1 MINYMVFLMEKSLI
15 LTKSILL
22 SLFLLLNKISY
33 SQSFEFTKDYIEAP
47 LIFSHE
53 TILKG
58 ISIIKPVGGNFSK
71 YSKIELSKVSTDII
85 EPNMWL
91 KDKLFSE
98 LGEIAKIERLLRSE
112 DSPLSDPVFEQFKHL
127 PMHIDDTLEQ
137 LVANPFVFC
146 NDIQKQYNKEGVF
159 FDLNCT
165 VPFGFFNKYLIL
177 RLQFED
183 MMWYFTKITSL
194 NYNRFIDLI
203 NIAETFSAKK

>member
-1 MINYMVFLMEKSLI
+1 MEKSLI
-15 LTKSILL
+15 LIKSTLL
-22 SLFLLLNKISY
+22 TLFLLLNKISY

-98 LGEIAKIERLLRSE
+98 LGEIAKIERLLRSQ

-203 NIAETFSAKK
+203 NIAETFSTKK

>member
-1 MINYMVFLMEKSLI
+1 MVVLMEKSLI
-15 LTKSILL
+15 LIKSILL

-165 VPFGFFNKYLIL
+165 IPFGFFNKYLIL

>member
-1 MINYMVFLMEKSLI
+1 MVIPMEKSLI
-15 LTKSILL
+15 LIKSILL
-22 SLFLLLNKISY
+22 TLFLLLNKISY
-33 SQSFEFTKDYIEAP
+33 SQSFEFNKDYIEAP

>member
-1 MINYMVFLMEKSLI
+1 MVVLMEKSLI
-15 LTKSILL
+15 LIKSILL

-112 DSPLSDPVFEQFKHL
+112 DSPLSDPVFEQFKHI
-127 PMHIDDTLEQ
+127 PMYIDDTLEQ
-137 LVANPFVFC
+137 LVANPLVFC

>member
-1 MINYMVFLMEKSLI
+1 MVVLMEKSLI
-15 LTKSILL
+15 LIKSILL
-22 SLFLLLNKISY
+22 TLFLLLNKISY
-33 SQSFEFTKDYIEAP
+33 SQSFQFTKDYIEAP

-137 LVANPFVFC
+137 LVANPYVFC

>member
-1 MINYMVFLMEKSLI
+1 MEKSLI
-15 LTKSILL
+15 LIKSILL
-22 SLFLLLNKISY
+22 TLFLLLNKISY
-33 SQSFEFTKDYIEAP
+33 SQSFEFNKNYIEAP

-146 NDIQKQYNKEGVF
+146 NNIQKQYNKQGVF

-177 RLQFED
+177 RLQFEN

-194 NYNRFIDLI
+194 NYSRFIDLI

>member
-1 MINYMVFLMEKSLI
+1 MVVLMEKSLI
-15 LTKSILL
+15 LIKSILL
-22 SLFLLLNKISY
+22 TLFLLLNKISY

>member
-1 MINYMVFLMEKSLI
+1 MVVLMEKSLI
-15 LTKSILL
+15 LIKSILL
-22 SLFLLLNKISY
+22 TLFLLLNKISY

-71 YSKIELSKVSTDII
+71 YSKIELSRVSTDIV

-165 VPFGFFNKYLIL
+165 IPFGFFNKYLIL

>member
-1 MINYMVFLMEKSLI
+1 MEKLLI
-15 LTKSILL
+15 LIKSIILI
-22 SLFLLLNKISY
+22 LFLLLNKISY
-33 SQSFEFTKDYIEAP
+33 SQSFEFTKNYIEAP

-58 ISIIKPVGGNFSK
+58 ISIIKPVGGFFSK
-71 YSKIELSKVSTDII
+71 YSKIELSEVSTNII
-85 EPNMWL
+85 EPHMWL
-91 KDKLFSE
+91 RDKLYDE
-98 LGEIAKIERLLRSE
+98 LGELAQIERLLRSE
-112 DSPLSDPVFEQFKHL
+112 DSPLSDPIFEQFKHL
-127 PMHIDDTLEQ
+127 PMYIDNTLEQ
-137 LVANPFVFC
+137 LVSNPFVFC
-146 NDIQKQYNKEGVF
+146 NEIQKQYNKQGVF

-177 RLQFED
+177 RLQFKD

>member
-1 MINYMVFLMEKSLI
+1 MEKSLI
-15 LTKSILL
+15 LIKSILL
-22 SLFLLLNKISY
+22 TLFLLLNKISY

-112 DSPLSDPVFEQFKHL
+112 DSPLSDPVFS
-127 PMHIDDTLEQ
+127 
-137 LVANPFVFC
+137 V
-146 NDIQKQYNKEGVF
+146 NKEILISLF
-159 FDLNCT
+159 SENNC
-165 VPFGFFNKYLIL
+165 L
-177 RLQFED
+177 
-183 MMWYFTKITSL
+183 
-194 NYNRFIDLI
+194 
-203 NIAETFSAKK
+203 

>member
-1 MINYMVFLMEKSLI
+1 MEKSLI
-15 LTKSILL
+15 LIKLIILT
-22 SLFLLLNKISY
+22 LFFLLNKISF

-71 YSKIELSKVSTDII
+71 YSKIELSRVSTDIV

-146 NDIQKQYNKEGVF
+146 NEIQKQYNKEGVF

-177 RLQFED
+177 RLQFES
-183 MMWYFTKITSL
+183 MMWYFTKITTL
-194 NYNRFIDLI
+194 NYNRFIDLV
-203 NIAETFSAKK
+203 NIAETFSTKK

>member
-1 MINYMVFLMEKSLI
+1 MAVPMEKSLI
-15 LTKSILL
+15 LIKSILL
-22 SLFLLLNKISY
+22 TLFLLLNKISY

-112 DSPLSDPVFEQFKHL
+112 DSPLSDPVFEQFKHI
-127 PMHIDDTLEQ
+127 PMYIDDTLEQ

-194 NYNRFIDLI
+194 NYNRFTDLI

>member
-1 MINYMVFLMEKSLI
+1 MEKSLI
-15 LTKSILL
+15 LIKSILL
-22 SLFLLLNKISY
+22 TLFLLLNKTSF

-58 ISIIKPVGGNFSK
+58 ISIIKPVGGNFYK

>member
-1 MINYMVFLMEKSLI
+1 MVVPMEKSLI
-15 LTKSILL
+15 LIKSILL
-22 SLFLLLNKISY
+22 TLFLLLNKISY

-58 ISIIKPVGGNFSK
+58 ISIIKPIGGNFSK

>member
-1 MINYMVFLMEKSLI
+1 MEKSLI
-15 LTKSILL
+15 LIKSILL
-22 SLFLLLNKISY
+22 TLFLLLNKISY
-33 SQSFEFTKDYIEAP
+33 SQSFEFNKDYIEAP

-137 LVANPFVFC
+137 LVANPYVFC

>member
-1 MINYMVFLMEKSLI
+1 MEKSLI
-15 LTKSILL
+15 LIKSILL

>member
-1 MINYMVFLMEKSLI
+1 MEKSLI
-15 LTKSILL
+15 LIKSILL
-22 SLFLLLNKISY
+22 TLFLLLNKISY
-33 SQSFEFTKDYIEAP
+33 SQSFEFNKDYIEAP

-127 PMHIDDTLEQ
+127 PMHIDHTLEQ

-203 NIAETFSAKK
+203 NIAETFSTKK